1 MDEIKFTVETDP
13 RPLARA
19 RFNGR
24 RCYQPKVNTDY
35 RQIVQSAA
43 KMAMCGREPLSGGI
57 KVAVNLYRKYQPT
70 AQNFGDVDNHVKAI
84 LDALTGI
91 IFGDDSQVVTCTV
104 AKFTD
109 KVRPRAEVSICP
121 VTVPEPLLSA

>member
-1 MDEIKFTVETDP
+1 MDEIKFCIETDP

-24 RCYQPKVNTDY
+24 RCYQPSSNREY

-43 KMAMCGREPLSGGI
+43 KLAMGNNPPLRGAIS
-57 KVAVNLYRKYQPT
+57 VAVKLFRKYQPT
-70 AQNFGDVDNHVKAI
+70 AKIFGDVDNFLKAI
-84 LDALTGI
+84 FDGLNGLA
-91 IFGDDSQVVTCTV
+91 FVDDSQVVTCTV

-109 KVRPRAEVSICP
+109 KVRPRAEVTISKLP
-121 VTVPEPLLSA
+121 AEVNLKQF

>member
-1 MDEIKFTVETDP
+1 MDEIKFCIETDP

-24 RCYQPKVNTDY
+24 HAYQPKVNTDY

-43 KMAMCGREPLSGGI
+43 KMAMGDNPPLSGAI
-57 KVAVNLYRKYQPT
+57 SVAVKLFRKYQPT
-70 AQNFGDVDNHVKAI
+70 AKIFGDVDNFLKAI

-109 KVRPRAEVSICP
+109 KQHPRAEVTICP
-121 VTVPEPLLSA
+121 AVQI